1 MAEEKKAAKQI
12 VRFLGTDIKGEKAFT
27 KGIMRIKGVGHNL
40 AKAISIKLNLDMTK
54 KINTYSEKELKE
66 LEEKIKAMD
75 MLESWQLNRQKDYDS
90 GEDKHLLTTSIKLR
104 KDFDQKRLQKIK
116 SYRGLRLQSG
126 HPVRGQRTKAHFRKG
141 KVIGVRKKGKK

>member
-12 VRFLGTDIKGEKAFT
+12 VRFLSTDIKGDRAFT
-27 KGIMRIKGVGHNL
+27 KGITRIRGIGHNL
-40 AKAISIKLNLDMTK
+40 ARAITIKLKLDNTK
-54 KINTYSEKELKE
+54 KINTYSETELKE
-66 LEEKIKAMD
+66 LEEKIKTMS
-75 MLESWQLNRQKDYDS
+75 MVETWQLNRQKDYDS
-90 GEDKHLLTTSIKLR
+90 GEDKHLITTAIKLR

-141 KVIGVRKKGKK
+141 KVVGVKKKGKR